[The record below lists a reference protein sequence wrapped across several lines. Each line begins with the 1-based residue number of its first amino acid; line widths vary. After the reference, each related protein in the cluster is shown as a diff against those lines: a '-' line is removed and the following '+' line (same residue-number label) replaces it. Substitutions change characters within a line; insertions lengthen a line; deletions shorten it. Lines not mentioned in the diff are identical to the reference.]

1 MKKYLAKSNDI
12 LLSCFAITAAAG
24 TYFCMYAFRKP
35 ITAFTFDGVS
45 LGLGLN
51 IAFKDALI
59 ISQILGYTISKF
71 YGIKFVSETLKGS
84 RAKSILLLILFSF
97 LALVCF
103 SQIENPIGRLIAIFF
118 NGLPLGMIWGL
129 VFAYLEGRKLTD
141 LMGAGLSVSF
151 IFASGIMKSIAK
163 AIESNWDIST
173 FSVPYIVALI
183 FIIPLVFFV
192 WMLEQIPDP
201 TAEDIALRTDR
212 KPMMKEERKSFVQK
226 YKFGI
231 ILSVIVY
238 VFLSLLRS
246 IRDDYAADI
255 WKALNMDGDASIFM
269 KTETPIGMFMLLIVG
284 SMFLIRNNRK
294 ALLYNYALV
303 FVGFLL
309 CLLATICFELAWISP
324 FHWMIFVGLGL
335 YLGYIPFNCII
346 FERMVAAFKT
356 PGTAG
361 FLIYLAD
368 AWAYAAVVLSLIYK
382 NIANIESLD
391 WSIIFKWMVYLLC
404 GLGLL
409 FSFFSILY
417 FRKKTKAIEREV
429 SPSIPISY
437 Q

>member
-103 SQIENPIGRLIAIFF
+103 SQIENPKGRLIAIFF

-335 YLGYIPFNCII
+335 YLGYKIG
-346 FERMVAAFKT
+346 RAHV
-356 PGTAG
+356 
-361 FLIYLAD
+361 
-368 AWAYAAVVLSLIYK
+368 
-382 NIANIESLD
+382 
-391 WSIIFKWMVYLLC
+391 
-404 GLGLL
+404 
-409 FSFFSILY
+409 
-417 FRKKTKAIEREV
+417 
-429 SPSIPISY
+429 
-437 Q
+437 